1 MPEMRELVTENG
13 CCLIT
18 NILYTKI
25 VFFKIEGKVQIFFF
39 LDEQETGQLIASRPA
54 LHKMEK
60 KVLGTE
66 GKYTD
71 RIWYLNPGMKNTKN
85 RKSRLFFLILE
96 LFDGCR
102 LFIATTTNC
111 NMLWSL

>member
-1 MPEMRELVTENG
+1 MPEMQELVTENG

-25 VFFKIEGKVQIFFF
+25 IFFKIEGKVRIFFF
-39 LDEQETGQLIASRPA
+39 LDKQETGQLTASRPA
-54 LHKMEK
+54 LHEMEK

-71 RIWYLNPGMKNTKN
+71 RNWYLNPGMKNTKN
-85 RKSRLFFLILE
+85 RKSRLFFSFWNSLM
-96 LFDGCR
+96 DV
-102 LFIATTTNC
+102 NC
-111 NMLWSL
+111 S